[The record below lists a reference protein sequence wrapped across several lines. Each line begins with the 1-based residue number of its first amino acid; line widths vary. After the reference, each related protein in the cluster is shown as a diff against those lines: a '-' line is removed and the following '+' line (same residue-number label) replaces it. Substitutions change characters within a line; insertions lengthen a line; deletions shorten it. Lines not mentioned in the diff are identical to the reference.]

1 MSGRR
6 SIRRLD
12 PAPYVTHP
20 PEPMPVEPVILE
32 GRHVRLEP
40 MRPEHAAALAA
51 ACADPRMWTY
61 MPLDG
66 STPGGMAALVA
77 AAVEAAER
85 GTELPFTTFE
95 RAGGRVVGGSRY
107 LSIDRLNHRLEI
119 GYTFVAPPWQ
129 RTAVNSE
136 AKLLMLG
143 HAFEQLRANRVEL
156 KTDALNVQSRT
167 AIEALGAVFE
177 GIFRNH
183 MITRHGR
190 LRDSAYYSIT
200 VQEWPA
206 VRAGLEARLARHAA
220 RATEAP
226 RVGQRT
232 ATTR

>member
-1 MSGRR
+1 MSG
-6 SIRRLD
+6 
-12 PAPYVTHP
+12 PAPYVTYP
-20 PEPMPVEPVILE
+20 PEPMPVAPVTLE
-32 GRHVRLEP
+32 GSHVRLEP
-40 MRPEHAAALAA
+40 MRPEHVADLAA
-51 ACADPRMWTY
+51 ACADPAMWTY

-66 STPGGMAALVA
+66 STTAGMAAIVK
-77 AAVEAAER
+77 AAVEASER

-95 RAGGRVVGGSRY
+95 RDSGRVVGGSRY
-107 LSIDRLNHRLEI
+107 LNIDRLNHRLEI

-129 RTAVNSE
+129 RSVVNSE

-143 HAFEQLRANRVEL
+143 HAFDHLRANRVEL

-167 AIEALGAVFE
+167 AILALGASFE

-183 MITRHGR
+183 MITRQGR

-206 VRAGLEARLARHAA
+206 VRARLEARLARHAA
-220 RATEAP
+220 GAAP
-226 RVGQRT
+226 AAAPDQRT

>member
-1 MSGRR
+1 VSG
-6 SIRRLD
+6 
-12 PAPYVTHP
+12 PAPYVTYP
-20 PEPMPVEPVILE
+20 PEPMPVEPVTLE

-40 MRPEHAAALAA
+40 MRPEHAADLAA
-51 ACADPRMWTY
+51 ACADQAMWTY

-66 STPGGMAALVA
+66 STLAGMAAIVK
-77 AAVEAAER
+77 AAVEASER

-95 RAGGRVVGGSRY
+95 RATGRVVGGSRY
-107 LSIDRLNHRLEI
+107 LNIDRLNHRLEI
-119 GYTFVAPPWQ
+119 GYSFVAPPWQ
-129 RTAVNSE
+129 RSAVNSE

-143 HAFEQLRANRVEL
+143 HAFDHLRANRVEL

-167 AIEALGAVFE
+167 AILAVGATFE

-220 RATEAP
+220 RAAEASAP
-226 RVGQRT
+226 DQRT

>member
-1 MSGRR
+1 MSG
-6 SIRRLD
+6 
-12 PAPYVTHP
+12 PAPYVTYP
-20 PEPMPVEPVILE
+20 PEPMPVEPVTLE

-40 MRPEHAAALAA
+40 MRPEHAADLAA
-51 ACADPRMWTY
+51 ACADPAMWTY

-66 STPGGMAALVA
+66 STPAGMAAIVQ
-77 AAVEAAER
+77 AAVEASER

-95 RAGGRVVGGSRY
+95 RATGRVVGGSRY
-107 LSIDRLNHRLEI
+107 LNIDRLNHRLEI

-129 RTAVNSE
+129 RSAVNSE

-143 HAFEQLRANRVEL
+143 HAFDHLRANRVEL

-167 AIEALGAVFE
+167 AILALGATFE
-177 GIFRNH
+177 GTFRNH

-190 LRDSAYYSIT
+190 LRDSVYYSIT

-220 RATEAP
+220 RAAEAP
-226 RVGQRT
+226 APGQRT

>member
-1 MSGRR
+1 MS
-6 SIRRLD
+6 D
-12 PAPYVTHP
+12 PPGAPRVDPPPYLTYP
-20 PEPMPVEPVILE
+20 PEPMPVEPVTLE

-40 MRPEHAAALAA
+40 MRVEHAAALAA
-51 ACADPRMWTY
+51 ACADPAMWAY

-66 STPGGMAALVA
+66 STEAGMAAIVK
-77 AAVEAAER
+77 AAVEASSR

-95 RAGGRVVGGSRY
+95 QGTGRVVGGSRY
-107 LSIDRLNHRLEI
+107 LNIAPLDHRLEI
-119 GYTFVAPPWQ
+119 GYTFIAPPWQ
-129 RTAVNSE
+129 RSAVNSE

-143 HAFEQLRANRVEL
+143 HAFEHLRANRVEL

-167 AIEALGAVFE
+167 AILGLGATFE

-183 MITRHGR
+183 MVTRHGR

-206 VRAGLEARLARHAA
+206 IRAGLEARLARHAA
-220 RATEAP
+220 SQAP
-226 RVGQRT
+226 PPDQRT

>member
-1 MSGRR
+1 MSDPSAREPAA
-6 SIRRLD
+6 
-12 PAPYVTHP
+12 PAPYLTYP
-20 PEPMPVEPVILE
+20 PEPMPVQPVTLE

-40 MRPEHAAALAA
+40 MRPEHAAALHAV
-51 ACADPRMWTY
+51 CADPAMWTY

-66 STPGGMAALVA
+66 STAAGMAAVVA

-85 GTELPFTTFE
+85 GSELPFTTFE
-95 RAGGRVVGGSRY
+95 RASGRAVGGSRY

-119 GYTFVAPPWQ
+119 GYTFIAPPWQ
-129 RTAVNSE
+129 RSAVNSE

-156 KTDALNVQSRT
+156 KTDALNTQSRT
-167 AIEALGAVFE
+167 AILALGATFE

-183 MITRHGR
+183 VITRHGR

-200 VQEWPA
+200 IQEWPA
-206 VRAGLEARLARHAA
+206 VRAGLEARLARHAPPA
-220 RATEAP
+220 AERP
-226 RVGQRT
+226 MDQRT

>member
-1 MSGRR
+1 VS
-6 SIRRLD
+6 D
-12 PAPYVTHP
+12 PAPYLSYP
-20 PEPMPVEPVILE
+20 PEPMPVAPVTLE

-40 MRPEHAAALAA
+40 MRPEHVAALAA
-51 ACADPRMWTY
+51 ACADPVMWTY

-66 STPGGMAALVA
+66 STPEGMAAIVK
-77 AAVEAAER
+77 AAVEASER

-95 RAGGRVVGGSRY
+95 RATGQVVGGSRY
-107 LSIDRLNHRLEI
+107 LNIDRLNHRLEI

-129 RTAVNSE
+129 RSAVNSE

-143 HAFEQLRANRVEL
+143 HAFEHLRANRVEL

-167 AIEALGAVFE
+167 AILALGAAFE

-183 MITRHGR
+183 MITRRGR

-220 RATEAP
+220 PAAEGSAP
-226 RVGQRT
+226 DQRT